1 MWLAITEEEAQS
13 KYGKSAGEVRNAYET
28 MGPKLVLAEYYNE
41 VFYMEDRA
49 IERLTDLDRFW
60 MPYVK
65 DTSFYPVDCVFTGME
80 METIDWH
87 KADFESAVKEQEGL
101 WLRDGGPTDEEWQA
115 YKDRLSRKCGMD
127 DLLQVYQDAYDR
139 YAAAK

>member
-1 MWLAITEEEAQS
+1 
-13 KYGKSAGEVRNAYET
+13 
-28 MGPKLVLAEYYNE
+28 
-41 VFYMEDRA
+41 
-49 IERLTDLDRFW
+49 

-87 KADFESAVKEQEGL
+87 KADFEAAVKEQEGL
-101 WLRDGGPTDEEWQA
+101 WLRDGGPTDAEWQA
-115 YKDRLSRKCGMD
+115 YKDHLSQKCGMD

-139 YAAAK
+139 HAAAK